1 MPGLPAPPLHYG
13 LLATLSRK
21 QGMKQGK
28 LDLVTQFH
36 TRIPACMGVP
46 VLLALSA
53 IMHVP
58 DASLRLV
65 PLGPT
70 RDVSACVELAC
81 VWETAWEVAAPMR

>member
-36 TRIPACMGVP
+36 TSYTSMHGGTSAAGTVSHHACTGCITAVSP
-46 VLLALSA
+46 T
-53 IMHVP
+53 
-58 DASLRLV
+58 
-65 PLGPT
+65 GPYT
-70 RDVSACVELAC
+70 
-81 VWETAWEVAAPMR
+81 